1 MIIDNFEKLD
11 KRYDLIDN
19 SIINNIIIANNIVLI
34 DVSNKYEIK
43 LLVK

>member
-11 KRYDLIDN
+11 KRDDLIDI
-19 SIINNIIIANNIVLI
+19 SIINIIIKANNIVLI
-34 DVSNKYEIK
+34 DVSNKNEIK